1 MCNPNNCDL
10 KIGSA
15 IQFPLRSAQDRAR
28 PRHHAPRV
36 LRRLVRQGFLFVRDG
51 SSFVAI
57 AIAIAIAIDIDID
70 SGIVQAEMAM
80 AKATKLEP
88 SCRDCHCHCHWD
100 FPDNPNSNGNVNKTG
115 TISIEA
121 KNIQQHY
128 LFCRNLHYYNG
139 IQTQRNH
146 QHTFA
151 LLNNYSIW
159 SKIWALDN
167 VFSG

>member
-15 IQFPLRSAQDRAR
+15 IQFPLRSAQDCAR
-28 PRHHAPRV
+28 PRHNAPRV
-36 LRRLVRQGFLFVRDG
+36 LRRLVRQGFLFIRDG

-57 AIAIAIAIDIDID
+57 AIAIAIAIDID

-100 FPDNPNSNGNVNKTG
+100 FLDNPNVNGNGNGNDNKTIYLSASYRP
-115 TISIEA
+115 ISPVTTARHQAEA
-121 KNIQQHY
+121 
-128 LFCRNLHYYNG
+128 G
-139 IQTQRNH
+139 EMSP
-146 QHTFA
+146 A
-151 LLNNYSIW
+151 
-159 SKIWALDN
+159 AGGDN
-167 VFSG
+167 PG